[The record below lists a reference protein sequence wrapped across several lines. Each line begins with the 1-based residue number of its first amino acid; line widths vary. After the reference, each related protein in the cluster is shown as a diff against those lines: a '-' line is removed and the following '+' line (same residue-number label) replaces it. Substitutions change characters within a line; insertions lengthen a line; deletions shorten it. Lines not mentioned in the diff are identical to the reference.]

1 MLFDLKNQKHDGR
14 TYTKTSDDIST
25 NRRNESL
32 TSIVHVPLRS
42 GEHTMMGGFISFV
55 MVLVYIFYI
64 HNVVG
69 GGVCCM
75 GVIYGGAM

>member
-1 MLFDLKNQKHDGR
+1 MGFLV
-14 TYTKTSDDIST
+14 TYYIDTALLVGVYILWALYMAAQHSA
-25 NRRNESL
+25 
-32 TSIVHVPLRS
+32 PLRS